1 MTIRAAGL
9 MLITKDN
16 RALFLRRSAIC
27 DNPGLWCFPGGKTE
41 VGETIEETAERE
53 TLEEI
58 GPAPYS
64 NPKLL
69 MRRVDGGPLGS
80 FDATSVSSEP
90 VDYTTFVATVEQEF
104 IPRLNEEHSGYA
116 WADMNNPPEPLHPG
130 CRVALARPTMNE
142 LDVARAMAAGD
153 LISPQQYSK
162 NLWLFAIRISG
173 TGLAYRDGIQ
183 EYVWRDAS
191 IYLDPEF
198 QARAMGLPVIFD
210 HPETQSLTSEEYQ
223 KRNVG
228 NIFLT
233 YVKGDE
239 LWGIAKILDKDAAAI
254 MANEQLSTSPG
265 VVFSNVDNENET
277 ITLSN
282 GQKLLIEGNPKLLDH
297 IAICGVGVWDKG
309 GKPTGVL
316 NNLLDNPQKETIGMA
331 ENTQAVADSDDKVT
345 KILDALKGLNSR
357 MDSIEAKRDSHARRD
372 AARKDK
378 FARRDG
384 ESYKDFV
391 KRCDADESA
400 MCDEL
405 CKAGET
411 KEDAAMC
418 AKDARKGAIDAM
430 KRADGESFEEWAREE
445 EKESQHREDKHR
457 KDAETKAEQERED
470 ARKDAA
476 ALAVV
481 NADLAAR
488 LARAEAAI
496 TAMTTETPAS
506 ERNALAEAQ
515 ARADSVAGLFGKRA
529 SAPVP
534 GERAV
539 DYRKRQ
545 LNTFKTHSSRFANS
559 NLSTLD
565 EAMLG
570 PIEDIVYADAV
581 TAAKAPDAG
590 GAGILIPITEKM
602 GAREITRFTG
612 DPMAWMQH
620 FMTGAQ
626 IGRFNRNPKGA

>member
-210 HPETQSLTSEEYQ
+210 HP
-223 KRNVG
+223 
-228 NIFLT
+228 
-233 YVKGDE
+233 
-239 LWGIAKILDKDAAAI
+239 
-254 MANEQLSTSPG
+254 
-265 VVFSNVDNENET
+265 
-277 ITLSN
+277 
-282 GQKLLIEGNPKLLDH
+282 
-297 IAICGVGVWDKG
+297 
-309 GKPTGVL
+309 
-316 NNLLDNPQKETIGMA
+316 
-331 ENTQAVADSDDKVT
+331 
-345 KILDALKGLNSR
+345 
-357 MDSIEAKRDSHARRD
+357 
-372 AARKDK
+372 
-378 FARRDG
+378 
-384 ESYKDFV
+384 
-391 KRCDADESA
+391 
-400 MCDEL
+400 
-405 CKAGET
+405 
-411 KEDAAMC
+411 
-418 AKDARKGAIDAM
+418 
-430 KRADGESFEEWAREE
+430 
-445 EKESQHREDKHR
+445 
-457 KDAETKAEQERED
+457 
-470 ARKDAA
+470 
-476 ALAVV
+476 
-481 NADLAAR
+481 
-488 LARAEAAI
+488 
-496 TAMTTETPAS
+496 
-506 ERNALAEAQ
+506 
-515 ARADSVAGLFGKRA
+515 
-529 SAPVP
+529 
-534 GERAV
+534 
-539 DYRKRQ
+539 
-545 LNTFKTHSSRFANS
+545 
-559 NLSTLD
+559 
-565 EAMLG
+565 
-570 PIEDIVYADAV
+570 
-581 TAAKAPDAG
+581 
-590 GAGILIPITEKM
+590 
-602 GAREITRFTG
+602 
-612 DPMAWMQH
+612 
-620 FMTGAQ
+620 
-626 IGRFNRNPKGA
+626 